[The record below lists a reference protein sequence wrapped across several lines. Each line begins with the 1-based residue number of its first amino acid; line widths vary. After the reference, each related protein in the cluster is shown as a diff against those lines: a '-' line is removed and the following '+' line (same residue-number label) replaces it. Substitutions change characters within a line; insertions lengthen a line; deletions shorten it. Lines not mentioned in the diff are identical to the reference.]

1 MEKILV
7 EVTAPAA
14 NLTYDMLIPQNMQ
27 IGEISQLIASVFA
40 QLSSGTYVNTGK
52 NVICDKATGTSFEQS
67 AFVKDTEIKNGAKL
81 LLF

>member
-52 NVICDKATGTSFEQS
+52 M
-67 AFVKDTEIKNGAKL
+67 
-81 LLF
+81 